1 MLLSTGEDLAV
12 FMKELQS
19 ETDRGLPL
27 VAAALIDDLL
37 SETLRG
43 FFIENGSADK
53 VLKGA
58 SAPVGTMSARL
69 SLCHALGLVDDFERF
84 EIELIRKVRNRF
96 AHAKHGLSFGDAS
109 IQGYCSSFA
118 SPMPGGG
125 IYPEHTPRFRLINAT
140 VCVVLRLYHR
150 ADWVALERRAPKI
163 WVDPDFSRWRS
174 TDNELPPE
182 GEVVLGLHPDQL
194 VVTKYG
200 KKQDVREE

>member
-37 SETLRG
+37 SETLRS

-53 VLKGA
+53 ILKGA
-58 SAPVGTMSARL
+58 SAPIGTMSARL
-69 SLCHALGLVDDFERF
+69 NLCHALGFIDDYEKS
-84 EIELIRKVRNRF
+84 EIELIRKIRNRF

-109 IQGYCSSFA
+109 IQGYCSSFI
-118 SPMPGGG
+118 SSMPGGG
-125 IYPEHTPRFRLINAT
+125 IYPEHTPRFRLVNAT

-150 ADWVALERRAPKI
+150 ADWVVLERREQKV
-163 WVDPDFSRWRS
+163 WVDPDLTRWR
-174 TDNELPPE
+174 DVKDEPPP
-182 GEVVLGLHPDQL
+182 GDCVVLSPHPDQL
-194 VVTKYG
+194 YTTG
-200 KKQDVREE
+200 VRKAD